1 METQDTNTIKLDYTL
16 DTEEERKD
24 LVNKILESI
33 PSEKLTNK
41 YLTILADY
49 LLFLDKRQKDY
60 KILTENRK
68 TTINRR
74 ETSFEGLVAVFDSK
88 YNDVNGNNIHFY
100 RVYYI

>member
-33 PSEKLTNK
+33 TSEKLTNK

-49 LLFLDKRQKDY
+49 LICLDKRQKDY
-60 KILTENRK
+60 KIWYKGRK
-68 TTINRR
+68 G
-74 ETSFEGLVAVFDSK
+74 S
-88 YNDVNGNNIHFY
+88 
-100 RVYYI
+100 